1 MHIYTHI
8 RTYIAQQYHRDD
20 PKKIIDKITELDIA
34 RSLVGLRQ
42 TYRRIAKAD

>member
-1 MHIYTHI
+1 MHIHI

-34 RSLVGLRQ
+34 GSVVGLRQ